1 TWSTGKSPLKSVS
14 ATRRRRSFQMP
25 RTTIGTGALLIIM
38 GVIAYIATAFAS
50 WTALIPAI
58 LGMIMIICGLVAI
71 GRPKIG
77 LVLALVVAFM
87 GILGTA
93 LNVMQLGELIAG
105 NAERPAALLT
115 RELTF
120 LFLIIYDIIGVRVLI
135 TVRGRASMDAT
146 DD

>member
-1 TWSTGKSPLKSVS
+1 
-14 ATRRRRSFQMP
+14 MP

-58 LGMIMIICGLVAI
+58 LGMILIICGLVAL

-77 LVLALVVAFM
+77 LVLALVVAFL

-93 LNVMQLGELIAG
+93 MNVMQLGELIAG
-105 NAERPAALLT
+105 NAERPAAVLT
-115 RELTF
+115 SALTF
-120 LFLIIYDIIGVRVLI
+120 LLLIIYVIIGIRAVS
-135 TVRGRASMDAT
+135 TVRGRASIEAT